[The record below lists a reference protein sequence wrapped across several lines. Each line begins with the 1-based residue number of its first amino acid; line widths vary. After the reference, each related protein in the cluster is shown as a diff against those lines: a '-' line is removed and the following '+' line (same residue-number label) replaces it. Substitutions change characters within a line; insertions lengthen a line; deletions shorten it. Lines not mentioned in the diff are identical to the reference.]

1 MYVRQPKIGLGLGC
15 GITWPD
21 GPTLI
26 LDFIGTELSLGLDFT
41 LETYTS
47 LDTDPVAGGFVSIQ
61 VWS

>member
-1 MYVRQPKIGLGLGC
+1 MSRNSAPNN
-15 GITWPD
+15 WPD